1 MRSHR
6 RLALIRRTVPYL
18 AAAVGVFALLGA
30 VLVELESQQQVAEI
44 SQSIA
49 TLRAGLDQLA
59 AKAGASV
66 SASEGVTAAA
76 AAVAAVGQR
85 LETLEA
91 RVKDLEAAALAAPAL
106 TVPGDGML
114 PPADGTAAAEAPVDP
129 NLPTTDCIPV
139 GTRFMATPNTD
150 YPLCQSK
157 LVITVGAIT
166 AETVSIGG
174 IGEVVEAS
182 FAQIPNSK
190 CSVMVFSADIEGFG
204 ELRVNCN

>member
-30 VLVELESQQQVAEI
+30 VLVELESQQQVAEL
-44 SQSIA
+44 SRAVAS
-49 TLRAGLDQLA
+49 LRAGLDQLA
-59 AKAGASV
+59 AKAGASA

-85 LETLEA
+85 MEALEA
-91 RVKDLEAAALAAPAL
+91 RVKELEAAALAAPVLA
-106 TVPGDGML
+106 
-114 PPADGTAAAEAPVDP
+114 PPAPVGADGAMPPTDGAAAADAPVDP

-139 GTRFMATPNTD
+139 GTRFMATPDTS

-157 LVITVGAIT
+157 LVIKVGAIT
-166 AETVSIGG
+166 ADTVSIGG

-182 FAQIPNSK
+182 FA
-190 CSVMVFSADIEGFG
+190 
-204 ELRVNCN
+204 